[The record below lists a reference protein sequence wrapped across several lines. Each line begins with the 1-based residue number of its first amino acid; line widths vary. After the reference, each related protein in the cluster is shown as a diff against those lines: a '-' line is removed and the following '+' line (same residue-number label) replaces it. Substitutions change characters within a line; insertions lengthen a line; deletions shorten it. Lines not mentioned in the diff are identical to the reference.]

1 MSEKQT
7 KRKTG
12 KRKTAKGRRGLT
24 RTGTDGRAN
33 QKRPTSQK
41 RDDNKTPRWPGK
53 CPDCGGKLEVY
64 SKNTDFQ
71 IGRRTKYIRC
81 VNWKYCDFRTS
92 SVERISGRRPA
103 VQDPAIA
110 DAESE

>member
-1 MSEKQT
+1 VSKKQAKRET
-7 KRKTG
+7 VKRKTRKRQPAKG
-12 KRKTAKGRRGLT
+12 KRRRL
-24 RTGTDGRAN
+24 RTDADR
-33 QKRPTSQK
+33 KPSRK
-41 RDDNKTPRWPGK
+41 RDDNKARRWPGK

-103 VQDPAIA
+103 VEDPATA
-110 DAESE
+110 NAESE